1 MGSFNRDGN
10 RSSGGFGGRGG
21 FGGSSRPS
29 GGRGG
34 FGGGRRDGDRP
45 AMHSAVCDE
54 CGNDCE
60 VPFKPTGSRPVLC
73 SNCFGKQQGDSAPRR
88 SSFGGG
94 DRHERRDRVSFED
107 RQMFDAV
114 CDKCGDNCQVPFRP
128 TPGKEIFCNN
138 CFGKGGD
145 RGNDRKSAPQGSP
158 ELLEK
163 INMLNSKVDKLMEM
177 LGGKA
182 PEKTA
187 EPKAEKKTTK
197 EKATKVSAP
206 DKTEFDTEAKAD
218 KKVAKPKKV
227 ATKKKAPAKKKK

>member
-10 RSSGGFGGRGG
+10 RSSGGFGRGS
-21 FGGSSRPS
+21 FGGGRSS

-34 FGGGRRDGDRP
+34 FGGGRGGDRP
-45 AMHSAVCDE
+45 AMHHAVCEE

-60 VPFKPTGSRPVLC
+60 VPFKPTGSRPVFC

-88 SSFGGG
+88 NDFGG
-94 DRHERRDRVSFED
+94 DRHERRDRVSFDD

-145 RGNDRKSAPQGSP
+145 RGNDRKSSSSASP
-158 ELLEK
+158 ELL
-163 INMLNSKVDKLMEM
+163 
-177 LGGKA
+177 
-182 PEKTA
+182 
-187 EPKAEKKTTK
+187 
-197 EKATKVSAP
+197 
-206 DKTEFDTEAKAD
+206 
-218 KKVAKPKKV
+218 
-227 ATKKKAPAKKKK
+227 

>member
-10 RSSGGFGGRGG
+10 RSSGGFSRGG
-21 FGGSSRPS
+21 FGGGRSS

-34 FGGGRRDGDRP
+34 FGGGRDGGRP
-45 AMHSAVCDE
+45 AMHHAVCEE

-60 VPFKPTGSRPVLC
+60 VPFKPTGSRPVFC

-88 SSFGGG
+88 NDFGGG
-94 DRHERRDRVSFED
+94 ERHERRDRVSFDD
-107 RQMFDAV
+107 RQMFDAT
-114 CDKCGDNCQVPFRP
+114 CDKCGNDCQVPFRP

-145 RGNDRKSAPQGSP
+145 RSNDRKSSASASP

-182 PEKTA
+182 VEKTE
-187 EPKAEKKTTK
+187 EPKAEKK
-197 EKATKVSAP
+197 ATKAKKEVKAKEDVVEEVKPS
-206 DKTEFDTEAKAD
+206 KAKAE
-218 KKVAKPKKV
+218 KKVAKDKKV
-227 ATKKKAPAKKKK
+227 ATKKKAPAKKNK